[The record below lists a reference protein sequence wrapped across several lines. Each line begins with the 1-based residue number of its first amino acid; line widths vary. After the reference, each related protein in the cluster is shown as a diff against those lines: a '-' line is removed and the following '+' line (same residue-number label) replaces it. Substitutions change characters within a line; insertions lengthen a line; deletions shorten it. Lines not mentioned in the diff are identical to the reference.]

1 MTTGQPG
8 ERQPK
13 RGEGVRRL
21 SRDWDELAEQD
32 ALFVVLAEPGREGG
46 RWNLEEFF
54 ATGER
59 EIAALFTRAEQLDR
73 PAGRHKAL
81 DFGCGVGR
89 LTRALS
95 AHFDECIG
103 VDVSAEMVRRARELN
118 EDRANCTFVQSV
130 SEDLSQFET
139 DSFDLVYSSK
149 VLQHLPSAGLARAYV
164 AEFLRVVRPDGL
176 IAFQLW
182 TRLPLRNRLQPRRR
196 AYAALRA
203 LRVPRPF
210 LTRHGLSAR
219 GRGLAV
225 PEAQI
230 RSTIEGAGGSL
241 LLTEPDGE
249 WGLWYLACSSPG
261 SLA

>member
-1 MTTGQPG
+1 VN
-8 ERQPK
+8 
-13 RGEGVRRL
+13 VRRL

-32 ALFVVLAEPGREGG
+32 ALFVVLAEPGRDGG
-46 RWNLEEFF
+46 RWDLAEFF

-59 EIAALFTRAEQLDR
+59 EIDALFARAEQFDR

-95 AHFDECIG
+95 AHFDECLG

-118 EDRANCTFVQSV
+118 ADRPNCTFVHSV
-130 SEDLSQFET
+130 STDLAQLESG
-139 DSFDLVYSSK
+139 SFDLVYSSK
-149 VLQHLPSAGLARAYV
+149 VLQHLPSARLVRAYV
-164 AEFLRVVRPDGL
+164 AEFLRVARPDGL
-176 IAFQLW
+176 VAFQLW
-182 TRLPLRNRLQPRRR
+182 TSLPLRNRLQPRRR

-203 LRVPRPF
+203 LGVPRPF
-210 LTRHGLSAR
+210 LTRHGFSPR

-225 PEAQI
+225 PESRI
-230 RSTIEGAGGSL
+230 RKTIEAAGGTL

-249 WGLWYLACSSPG
+249 WGLWYLIAPPAPR
-261 SLA
+261 LAG